1 MKRKLLLHHPAA
13 ALAVG
18 VACRAPPSAV
28 AFQHHHHASCHYG
41 HRVAFERKVGPKN
54 NNCCRRRANDNN
66 NCFAN
71 PNCYAPWSNGREPR
85 SSRSSPLF
93 LSDRTQTLDLPRN
106 SNSGGKLAKPTS
118 ANNNSQN
125 QQLQQLQGGAIATEG
140 ADAEYRRGL
149 LTIGFITL
157 LFSSMSPAL
166 HAALAD
172 TGSISSASGAGGHAP
187 PPVLLLNAVV
197 SVVALGGLVLGGP
210 FLEAST
216 PPPRSLVENRM
227 CRERGSSSGGGNTD
241 TRSDNGDDADMLS
254 GGSNA
259 SSRSSSSSS
268 DVDVSKEPSNP
279 SMTSLS
285 LVNLPDLPLEA
296 QAGLELGLWKMLGT
310 TANLYGL
317 SLTTADHGAFLI
329 QLTTL
334 IVPVVQGIM
343 GVPIPDRI
351 KTAVALALGG
361 VFLFTT
367 DPSAGT
373 CNASAAA
380 AANSD
385 LALGDALCV
394 VAAGFYATYDLRLFK
409 YGKLVKARQLITGKI
424 LTQAILSVLLVV
436 AVGYGEASDYL
447 AAATWEDCGTIA
459 LLALWAGLAVNAVAP
474 FLQVGGQQ
482 AVGPTRAQT
491 LYASQPLWAS
501 ILSFAFLGET
511 VGRQGVIGGAAFLS
525 ALFLAATAEPPEPE
539 CGVQNCEV

>member
-1 MKRKLLLHHPAA
+1 M
-13 ALAVG
+13 
-18 VACRAPPSAV
+18 
-28 AFQHHHHASCHYG
+28 
-41 HRVAFERKVGPKN
+41 
-54 NNCCRRRANDNN
+54 
-66 NCFAN
+66 
-71 PNCYAPWSNGREPR
+71 
-85 SSRSSPLF
+85 
-93 LSDRTQTLDLPRN
+93 
-106 SNSGGKLAKPTS
+106 AKPASTT
-118 ANNNSQN
+118 NNSSSQN
-125 QQLQQLQGGAIATEG
+125 QQLQRLQGGIIATEG

-172 TGSISSASGAGGHAP
+172 TSGIAGSGHGHAP

-197 SVVALGGLVLGGP
+197 SVVALCGLVVGGP

-216 PPPRSLVENRM
+216 PLPRSLVENR
-227 CRERGSSSGGGNTD
+227 RERNGDNTD
-241 TRSDNGDDADMLS
+241 TDGSDADVNEGNTS
-254 GGSNA
+254 A
-259 SSRSSSSSS
+259 ASSS
-268 DVDVSKEPSNP
+268 DVDDDDDENVS
-279 SMTSLS
+279 L
-285 LVNLPDLPLEA
+285 LNLPKLPLEA

-334 IVPVVQGIM
+334 IVPSVQGIM

-351 KTAVALALGG
+351 KTAIALALGG
-361 VFLFTT
+361 VFLFTS

-373 CNASAAA
+373 CSAAA
-380 AANSD
+380 DATATANSN

-436 AVGYGEASDYL
+436 AVGYGEATDYL

-501 ILSFAFLGET
+501 ILSFVFLGET
-511 VGRQGVIGGAAFLS
+511 VGRQGIIGGAAFLS

-539 CGVQNCEV
+539 CGVRNCEV